1 MRANVYSEK
10 GIKTPTTVELPKEIF
25 GIKPNEVALRQYL
38 HVYRINQRQGTAST
52 KTRGE
57 VRGGGRKPWPQK
69 GTGRSRQGSIRSPLW
84 VGGGIA
90 HGPQPKD
97 FEATMPKKMRDLA
110 LRSALSFK
118 AAASKVHVLSDF
130 KPKLPKT
137 SAAVALLKRLGVKKP
152 LLVAPEVNLLVVR
165 SFRNIP
171 GVRVREAGALN
182 AYEVVEADD
191 VLVLKDGLGKLKERL
206 VSKPEKPRAVS
217 RTRLA
222 KRPKPK
228 ARSDAKSD
236 SAPRGRRR
244 RIKK

>member
-69 GTGRSRQGSIRSPLW
+69 GTGRARQGSIRSPLW
-84 VGGGIA
+84 VGGGIS
-90 HGPQPKD
+90 HGPKPKD
-97 FEATMPKKMRDLA
+97 FEATIPKKMRDLA
-110 LRSALSFK
+110 LRSALSDK
-118 AAASKVHVLSDF
+118 AVTGAVTVLKEFAPKV
-130 KPKLPKT
+130 PKT
-137 SAAVALLKRLGVKKP
+137 SLAVGLLKRLDLRKP
-152 LLVAPEVNLLVVR
+152 LVVLPEKLDSAIR
-165 SFRNIP
+165 SFRNIE
-171 GVRVREAGALN
+171 GVRINLVKELN
-182 AYEVVEADD
+182 AYEVVDSGDLLLFKESI
-191 VLVLKDGLGKLKERL
+191 GKLKERL
-206 VSKPEKPRAVS
+206 GRKEKPTVKKQ
-217 RTRLA
+217 LA

-236 SAPRGRRR
+236 SAPRGRRG